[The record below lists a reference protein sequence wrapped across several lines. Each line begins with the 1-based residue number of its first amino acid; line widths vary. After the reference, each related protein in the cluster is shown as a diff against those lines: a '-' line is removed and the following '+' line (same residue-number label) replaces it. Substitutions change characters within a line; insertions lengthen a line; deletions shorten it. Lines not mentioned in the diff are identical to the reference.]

1 MTLEYYP
8 TRESLLQAID
18 SKTSGIDVNKSLFL
32 HLFSFVTKDGEQL
45 IINDPVTFCNE
56 INKRFGEILDPKTTR
71 VAGSKTSFL
80 VGYLEGD
87 VPESTTTPKLPVE
100 EKEIQTVT
108 CVDVGANQ
116 LHQKIKNDKRIKF
129 YENQDIRTFKTNDQF
144 DIVTCD
150 VSFISILNILN
161 DINRLANDK
170 IIATAAQPP
179 IFRTGILKT

>member
-100 EKEIQTVT
+100 EKEDTHETGVNLSKESPVKTFDKEYALSLQEGVT
-108 CVDVGANQ
+108 KAQAKEALKLYGAEFDVELSVA
-116 LHQKIKNDKRIKF
+116 KKF
-129 YENQDIRTFKTNDQF
+129 ENM
-144 DIVTCD
+144 
-150 VSFISILNILN
+150 
-161 DINRLANDK
+161 
-170 IIATAAQPP
+170 
-179 IFRTGILKT
+179 LKDLEEALV